1 MLGFEIISETRK
13 RNHQLMVVTEADS
26 HNAQKVAFSY
36 EIRRR
41 KKNSLTDN
49 QMLAIFT
56 ILKIYEY
63 GKIDSGPKL
72 LVFGLGHDALFCIDY
87 FTEEVFLQ
95 LPKDSTEVNVIPV
108 HYLSQIRNRTEYF
121 MEPWLM
127 DVPAEIKSECF
138 DVVVIDGPTGNTM
151 VDPGKMESA
160 FFAVETAKNCILDN
174 KLDFVYIFMHDC
186 QRMTEKMIIDEY
198 FWEGELIVKVHGD
211 IGDLYGW
218 KFDKKSIFDKTNSL
232 KKQEKMK
239 LNKT

>member
-72 LVFGLGHDALFCIDY
+72 LVFGLGHDALFWY
-87 FTEEVFLQ
+87 KQ
-95 LPKDSTEVNVIPV
+95 
-108 HYLSQIRNRTEYF
+108 YF